1 MGIFTTLTR
10 RSGATTSGPGAGS
23 VLVSG
28 AGTTPHQ
35 GCLENRAVP
44 ERFEAVGEALA
55 AERDPGVACSVVGHE
70 LARDGVDLGEALRGL
85 RATYLQVTE
94 REPEFAAVQSLSVA
108 WSEETLAYLH
118 QLSCEDPLT
127 GLASHAHLRARLGE
141 VYRGG
146 EQGGRSTQHSHALVI
161 VDLPLLESGHDR
173 FSRAL
178 WLVRLAETVRS
189 CFDGGETVGQVGTT
203 KLVVLTDRGAELG
216 RRVAA
221 LREQVSALGDGAAG
235 ARVWIEGLPGGID
248 SAARLLDELAR
259 S

>member
-1 MGIFTTLTR
+1 MGIFSTLTR
-10 RSGATTSGPGAGS
+10 RSGTATSGPWAGSDGAGVAS
-23 VLVSG
+23 
-28 AGTTPHQ
+28 HQ
-35 GCLENRAVP
+35 GRPADRPVFP
-44 ERFEAVGEALA
+44 ARFEAVGEALA

-70 LARDGVDLGEALRGL
+70 MARDGVDLGEALRGL
-85 RATYLQVTE
+85 RATCLQVTE
-94 REPEFAAVQSLSVA
+94 REPEFTAVQSLSLA

-127 GLASHAHLRARLGE
+127 GLASHAHVRARLGE

-146 EQGGRSTQHSHALVI
+146 EQGGRSAQHSHALVV
-161 VDLPLLESGHDR
+161 VDLPLLDSGHDR

-189 CFDGGETVGQVGTT
+189 CFDGGETVAQLGT
-203 KLVVLTDRGAELG
+203 KLVVLTDRGTELG
-216 RRVAA
+216 RRVAE
-221 LREQVSALGDGAAG
+221 LRELVTGLGECAAG